1 MPLLTLGVGV
11 DRESDRMPV
20 IVFNDGPRWA
30 GIIVDEIV
38 DIIDT
43 QLTFEMEGIAPGVLG
58 TLVIDGCSTEIV
70 DTGYYLTQVSEDWFA
85 AADDTLESRKEI
97 LIVDDSPF
105 FRHLL
110 SPLLQQ
116 AGYSV
121 TSVES
126 AERALELKDDGTQ
139 FDLIV
144 SDIDMPGMDGFEFAE
159 AVKASS
165 EWAETPLVAL
175 SGQTRA
181 DWVERGHRA
190 GFRSYVGKTDRDGLL
205 NRLFETLADVR
216 ESA

>member
-1 MPLLTLGVGV
+1 
-11 DRESDRMPV
+11 
-20 IVFNDGPRWA
+20 
-30 GIIVDEIV
+30 
-38 DIIDT
+38 
-43 QLTFEMEGIAPGVLG
+43 
-58 TLVIDGCSTEIV
+58 
-70 DTGYYLTQVSEDWFA
+70 
-85 AADDTLESRKEI
+85 

-116 AGYSV
+116 AGYPV

-126 AERALELKDDGTQ
+126 AERALELKDDGNR

-159 AVKASS
+159 AVKASA
-165 EWAETPLVAL
+165 EWSETPLVAL

-190 GFRSYVGKTDRDGLL
+190 GFRRCAGKTDRDGLL
-205 NRLFETLADVR
+205 NTLLETLADVR
-216 ESA
+216 ESL